1 MEMIINEK
9 LKPQLFHDDDNRRTP
24 ELEQARQEALEEYYR

>member
-1 MEMIINEK
+1 MIINEK
-9 LKPQLFHDDDNRRTP
+9 LKPQLFRDDDRRTP